1 MILLNRDENW
11 GNRHLM
17 KKMKKGKQFNLFMP
31 ISITNILNI
40 STLLSTSQIIY
51 YEQTKIFPLV
61 QTAIQNERPF
71 SNN

>member
-31 ISITNILNI
+31 ISITNIFNI

-61 QTAIQNERPF
+61 QTAIQN
-71 SNN
+71 